1 MRLLSR
7 LLHMTASLLA
17 RRRRVQCLLLVC
29 YRPLATLS
37 RAPALL
43 SVTESTREL
52 QLYVRSLCTT
62 VAPFCIVTR
71 CALPLGHSESKLSQV
86 LKC

>member
-1 MRLLSR
+1 
-7 LLHMTASLLA
+7 MTATSLWA
-17 RRRRVQCLLLVC
+17 RRRRVLVS
-29 YRPLATLS
+29 YLYAGSTLE
-37 RAPALL
+37 APALL

-52 QLYVRSLCTT
+52 KLDVKSLCTT
-62 VAPFCIVTR
+62 IAPFCIVTR